1 VGRIEYLNYPC
12 ILLTAFMALDLYY
25 LESAG
30 YVETTAPLL
39 QTLQDEGSGKF

>member
-1 VGRIEYLNYPC
+1 V
-12 ILLTAFMALDLYY
+12 AVFMALDLYY
-25 LESAG
+25 LESAD